1 MVFDDISYLQQ
12 NPLFLDSQS
21 FSFPFHYQE
30 FLQKPGKLGF
40 DPELA
45 MNFVLRPVTYATLH
59 LNYLFDGFN
68 PRWYRLFNV
77 TIHALNACLIY
88 AVLQMLLIVAKSSM
102 NITSKRRVSA
112 IAATLFA
119 VHPLAIE
126 SVTYIVQR
134 FTSLGA
140 FFYLLTLLLQICA
153 WSDVHEARRQKWGW
167 AALWTLL
174 LGLFTKECTI
184 TAPFM
189 LVLIDV
195 MICRT
200 HWRDALR
207 RNRLLLACLPIIP
220 LHVMLISFV
229 QNAGSLNLDH
239 AMNMTNMQAAPYLY
253 WDFALTQTTVLMHYF
268 RLILWPSVL
277 VLDPEWPLYHSVFAG
292 PVLSSTLLILAIVGL
307 ALWMMKPAQASL
319 SRHLGGLGLLWFFI
333 TIIPSSGLVPLP
345 DLVAEHRSYLP
356 SVGIFIACALL
367 LDFTVSKLALLA
379 RFS

>member
-45 MNFVLRPVTYATLH
+45 MNFVLCPVTYATLH

-88 AVLQMLLIVAKSSM
+88 AVLQMLLIMAKSSM

-134 FTSLGA
+134 FIQSHLKEPDRWRCESLGPG
-140 FFYLLTLLLQICA
+140 
-153 WSDVHEARRQKWGW
+153 WSRWRIQRR
-167 AALWTLL
+167 
-174 LGLFTKECTI
+174 
-184 TAPFM
+184 
-189 LVLIDV
+189 
-195 MICRT
+195 
-200 HWRDALR
+200 
-207 RNRLLLACLPIIP
+207 
-220 LHVMLISFV
+220 S
-229 QNAGSLNLDH
+229 GS
-239 AMNMTNMQAAPYLY
+239 
-253 WDFALTQTTVLMHYF
+253 
-268 RLILWPSVL
+268 
-277 VLDPEWPLYHSVFAG
+277 
-292 PVLSSTLLILAIVGL
+292 
-307 ALWMMKPAQASL
+307 
-319 SRHLGGLGLLWFFI
+319 
-333 TIIPSSGLVPLP
+333 
-345 DLVAEHRSYLP
+345 
-356 SVGIFIACALL
+356 
-367 LDFTVSKLALLA
+367 
-379 RFS
+379 